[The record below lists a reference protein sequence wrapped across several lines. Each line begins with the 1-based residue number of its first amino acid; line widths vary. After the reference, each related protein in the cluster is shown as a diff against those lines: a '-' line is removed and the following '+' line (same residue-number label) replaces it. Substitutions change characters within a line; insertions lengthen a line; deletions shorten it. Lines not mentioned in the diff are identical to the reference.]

1 MSTRTIFDVLFT
13 TKKSKTYQQAVD
25 SLSRVRDIVSSV
37 SIEYPDVS
45 SKDISII
52 QNKWVSLDE
61 PVGNGVHTMGL
72 HLEDDYRSLLVH
84 YQEDSFLLPHF
95 HSKEWEMLIVLDG
108 EAQDLTTGTTLK
120 KGDVYVIPRGAVHQV
135 VTKSK
140 ECYMYVMFSSNG
152 NHLKISDSDKEI
164 AKAMIGKKHSFKA

>member
-61 PVGNGVHTMGL
+61 PVGNSIRW
-72 HLEDDYRSLLVH
+72 RSTR
-84 YQEDSFLLPHF
+84 FNNRNNI
-95 HSKEWEMLIVLDG
+95 KEGRCICN
-108 EAQDLTTGTTLK
+108 TKRSGT
-120 KGDVYVIPRGAVHQV
+120 
-135 VTKSK
+135 S
-140 ECYMYVMFSSNG
+140 SSNKVKRMLHVC
-152 NHLKISDSDKEI
+152 NV
-164 AKAMIGKKHSFKA
+164 